1 MGSLVHTG
9 LGSSSLVAHV
19 LHYPPP
25 THANSVVMGTAVINT
40 HIMIACSRA
49 GSSPQKKNLATHQF
63 MERNTEGHCDAKSVI
78 YPLQS
83 PSQSSHS
90 GLSNFLPHS
99 DLGHHIYSL
108 DWPLSI
114 DFHIYASAWPHT
126 PFLLSHVL
134 PCSYQLFYV
143 IKRTISFA
151 HLSFH
156 SLAAN
161 QRSELPILSHLD
173 PLLFPLMPGVVNL
186 PDSAVTCKSTY
197 FG

>member
-90 GLSNFLPHS
+90 GLSNFC
-99 DLGHHIYSL
+99 HIQISGIASTL
-108 DWPLSI
+108 STGRSPLTFAYMPLHGPTPPSCSHMSCHV
-114 DFHIYASAWPHT
+114 HI
-126 PFLLSHVL
+126 
-134 PCSYQLFYV
+134 
-143 IKRTISFA
+143 
-151 HLSFH
+151 
-156 SLAAN
+156 N
-161 QRSELPILSHLD
+161 
-173 PLLFPLMPGVVNL
+173 
-186 PDSAVTCKSTY
+186 Y
-197 FG
+197 FM